1 MAAEKVLSAAA
12 APVIVTTLN
21 RWITFLSLNLSR
33 NCFLVCSSLL
43 SFNWNF
49 KLLTDSM
56 SSVRHYSST
65 LRSLGL
71 SVFVSESITTY
82 IIHSTPVLGKCC
94 QSRTYAVS

>member
-1 MAAEKVLSAAA
+1 MDYLFESQ
-12 APVIVTTLN
+12 
-21 RWITFLSLNLSR
+21 
-33 NCFLVCSSLL
+33 
-43 SFNWNF
+43 SFSELF
-49 KLLTDSM
+49 FGVFFIAIYQLELTDSM

-82 IIHSTPVLGKCC
+82 IIHSTLVLGKCC